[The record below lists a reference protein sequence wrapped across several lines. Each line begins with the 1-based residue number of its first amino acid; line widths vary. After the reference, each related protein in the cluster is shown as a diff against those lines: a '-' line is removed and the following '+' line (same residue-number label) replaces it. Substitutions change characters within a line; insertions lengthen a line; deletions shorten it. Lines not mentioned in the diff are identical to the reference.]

1 MANVRYRE
9 EVFNVIL
16 AQLLHERGV
25 ATAPEQVLRLTG
37 TRGRR
42 MPDVLVTFQGLRT
55 AIEGK
60 VADHPGAEAE
70 VWQNAMDR
78 VDQGISHIAI
88 AVIYPAELRAVPFG
102 ELKATLARCD
112 LRMSVYSESGESGW
126 VDGDLNHLANILRRT
141 YEQLVQEDVVA
152 RAVAVLSEAVEGFA
166 HALLNESANVE
177 RAASALGISGAPENQ
192 SGEEPT
198 DDD

>member
-25 ATAPEQVLRLTG
+25 VSAPEQVLRLTG
-37 TRGRR
+37 TRRRR
-42 MPDVLVTFQGLRT
+42 MPDILVTFQGLRT

-60 VADHPGAEAE
+60 VADQPNAESEAR
-70 VWQNAMDR
+70 QNAIDR

-88 AVIYPAELRAVPFG
+88 AVIYPAELRAIAFG
-102 ELKATLARCD
+102 KLKASLAGCN
-112 LRMSVYSESGESGW
+112 LRIAVYSETGESGW
-126 VDGDLNHLANILRRT
+126 VDGDLDHLADLLRRT
-141 YEQLVQEDVVA
+141 YEQLVEEDVVA
-152 RAVAVLSEAVEGFA
+152 QAVAVLSEAVEGFA
-166 HALLNESANVE
+166 QALLSESANVE

-192 SGEEPT
+192 SPEEPT